1 MRFWA
6 LVIAAGFSPCIAL
19 AIGGLAN
26 ATSTEVTVHV
36 FQFKPDTLDVGAG
49 STVTWLNRDDIGH
62 TVTSGRPAQPDQTF
76 DVPLDGP
83 GRARRRRSRA
93 DGALSVL
100 LCSPPV
106 DRGEIHVK

>member
-6 LVIAAGFSPCIAL
+6 LVIAAGFSLIAL

-76 DVPLDGP
+76 DFPLDGP
-83 GRARRRRSRA
+83 GTTATVTFRAPGVYPYFCARHQSM
-93 DGALSVL
+93 
-100 LCSPPV
+100 
-106 DRGEIHVK
+106 RGEIHVK